1 MLGACLHTGCA
12 HGANTWCRGWAAP
25 IGRILLA
32 TGHAREGGVRGR
44 GHVTDRASQFLSAVR
59 NRACVDTWAR
69 NLMGQPRPGWAPDPP
84 MVGIRSPIGLVVGS
98 CTSHPGVLGSIPKR
112 EEPGKTGAPCV
123 KVENANVGNV
133 RVFENGGL
141 CLLR

>member
-59 NRACVDTWAR
+59 NRACVDTW
-69 NLMGQPRPGWAPDPP
+69 
-84 MVGIRSPIGLVVGS
+84 
-98 CTSHPGVLGSIPKR
+98 
-112 EEPGKTGAPCV
+112 TGAASCDS
-123 KVENANVGNV
+123 
-133 RVFENGGL
+133 
-141 CLLR
+141 LRTVSQVAV